1 MKNLIKVALV
11 ATGIFAAAQTQTQ
24 AQTRDTTL
32 GQKIDKSTR
41 AVGKTAKKVGN
52 ATATT
57 AKKVGNATAD
67 AAKDVGN
74 ATATGAKKVGNKT
87 SELAVKGAVAV
98 TDKKYD
104 GKAGPGNENV
114 YIDGQA
120 RYYYVNKSG
129 KKVYI
134 TQTELKTKVE

>member
-11 ATGIFAAAQTQTQ
+11 ATGIFAAAQVQ

-32 GQKIDKSTR
+32 GQKIDKGTR
-41 AVGKTAKKVGN
+41 AVGKAAKKVGN

-74 ATATGAKKVGNKT
+74 ATATGAKKVGNK
-87 SELAVKGAVAV
+87 SAELTVKGAAAV

-114 YIDGQA
+114 YIDGNA

-134 TQTELKTKVE
+134 TQAEMRTKVE

>member
-11 ATGIFAAAQTQTQ
+11 ATGIFAASQTQ

-41 AVGKTAKKVGN
+41 AVGNTAKKVGN

-57 AKKVGNATAD
+57 AKKVGNATAG

-74 ATATGAKKVGNKT
+74 ATAAGAKKVGNK
-87 SELAVKGAVAV
+87 SAEIAVKGAAAI

-134 TQTELKTKVE
+134 TQAEMRTKVE

>member
-11 ATGIFAAAQTQTQ
+11 ATGIFAAAQVQ

-52 ATATT
+52 ATA
-57 AKKVGNATAD
+57 G

-87 SELAVKGAVAV
+87 SELAVKGAAAV

-114 YIDGQA
+114 YIDGNA
-120 RYYYVNKSG
+120 RFYYVNKSG

-134 TQTELKTKVE
+134 TEAEMKTKVE

>member
-11 ATGIFAAAQTQTQ
+11 ATGIFAAAQTQ

-52 ATATT
+52 ATA
-57 AKKVGNATAD
+57 G

-87 SELAVKGAVAV
+87 SELAVKGAAAV

-129 KKVYI
+129 KKVFI
-134 TQTELKTKVE
+134 TQAEMKTKVE

>member
-1 MKNLIKVALV
+1 MKNLFKVALL
-11 ATGIFAAAQTQTQ
+11 ATGIFAAAQTQ

-52 ATATT
+52 ATA
-57 AKKVGNATAD
+57 G
-67 AAKDVGN
+67 AAKDVGK
-74 ATATGAKKVGNKT
+74 ATATGAKRVGNKT
-87 SELAVKGAVAV
+87 SELAVKGAAAI
-98 TDKKYD
+98 TDKKYE

-129 KKVYI
+129 KKVFI
-134 TQTELKTKVE
+134 TQAEMKTKVE

>member
-11 ATGIFAAAQTQTQ
+11 ATGIFAASQTQ

-52 ATATT
+52 ATA
-57 AKKVGNATAD
+57 G

-87 SELAVKGAVAV
+87 SEIAVKGAAAV

-129 KKVYI
+129 KKVYV
-134 TQTELKTKVE
+134 TQAELKTKVE

>member
-11 ATGIFAAAQTQTQ
+11 ATGIFAAAQTQ

-52 ATATT
+52 ATA
-57 AKKVGNATAD
+57 G

-87 SELAVKGAVAV
+87 SELAVKGAAAV

-129 KKVYI
+129 KKVYV
-134 TQTELKTKVE
+134 TQAELKTKVE

>member
-1 MKNLIKVALV
+1 MKNIFKVALL
-11 ATGIFAAAQTQTQ
+11 ATGIFAAAQTQ

-32 GQKIDKSTR
+32 GQKIDKGTR
-41 AVGKTAKKVGN
+41 AVGKAAKKVGN
-52 ATATT
+52 ATA
-57 AKKVGNATAD
+57 G
-67 AAKDVGN
+67 AAKDVGQ

-87 SELAVKGAVAV
+87 AELSVKGAAAV

-104 GKAGPGNENV
+104 GKAGPNNENV
-114 YIDGQA
+114 YIDGNA

-134 TQTELKTKVE
+134 TQAEMRTKVE

>member
-1 MKNLIKVALV
+1 MKNILKVALL
-11 ATGIFAAAQTQTQ
+11 ATGIFAAAQTQ

-32 GQKIDKSTR
+32 GQKIDKGTR
-41 AVGKTAKKVGN
+41 AVGKAAKSVGN
-52 ATATT
+52 ATAKT

-87 SELAVKGAVAV
+87 SELSVKGAAAV
-98 TDKKYD
+98 TDKKYE
-104 GKAGPGNENV
+104 GKAGPGNENI
-114 YIDGQA
+114 YIDGNA

-129 KKVYI
+129 KKVYV
-134 TQTELKTKVE
+134 TQAELRTKVE